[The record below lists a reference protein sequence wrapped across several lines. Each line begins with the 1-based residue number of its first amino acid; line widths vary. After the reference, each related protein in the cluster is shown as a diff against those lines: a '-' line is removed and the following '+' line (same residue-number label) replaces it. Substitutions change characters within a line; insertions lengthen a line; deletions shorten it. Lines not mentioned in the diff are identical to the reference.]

1 MYFCPLFSVVLHK
14 WAIIHRLSLG
24 MGLIPLAVWGER
36 FLLLLQMLS
45 EPHNQ
50 LQVQFN
56 LLATVYLSKALLC
69 TSVGQKVPK

>member
-1 MYFCPLFSVVLHK
+1 
-14 WAIIHRLSLG
+14 
-24 MGLIPLAVWGER
+24 MGNNSQAESENGISPVAVWGER
-36 FLLLLQMLS
+36 FILLVQMLS

-69 TSVGQKVPK
+69 TSVGQKALK